1 MQSSMAAEDA
11 AELGI
16 GWLAHMDVPLIG
28 RRTLGWQRDR
38 QADGG
43 GGHFSGG
50 GGGGGRGG
58 GGGGGGP
65 FGGGGGGHFSL
76 DRTSTLPTLP
86 SQYTRE
92 ALLDVS
98 SPGRT
103 WDTSPSGSH
112 FNAFDGMQR
121 PKP

>member
-1 MQSSMAAEDA
+1 MAAEDA

-28 RRTLGWQRDR
+28 RRTLGWQRER

-43 GGHFSGG
+43 GGGGHFSGS
-50 GGGGGRGG
+50 
-58 GGGGGGP
+58 
-65 FGGGGGGHFSL
+65 GGHFSL

-92 ALLDVS
+92 ALVDVS

-103 WDTSPSGSH
+103 WDASPSSGSH
-112 FNAFDGMQR
+112 FNAFDGVTSTEN
-121 PKP
+121 PTP